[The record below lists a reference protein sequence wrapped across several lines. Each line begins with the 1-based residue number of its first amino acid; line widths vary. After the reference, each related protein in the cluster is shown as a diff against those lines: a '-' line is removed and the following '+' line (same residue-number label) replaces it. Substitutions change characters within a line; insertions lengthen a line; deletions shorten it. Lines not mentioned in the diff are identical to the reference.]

1 MRGPFRYHLAQPARD
16 RGPGGRIVRP
26 PVLPRNAAGLR
37 DRAIA
42 AKARAVEEGDLRGAR
57 KIDLLLRFHGLKYGQ
72 VSRGGHIRAG
82 APKFLPPAAVQAA
95 QFQSQLEG
103 AMLLAKAKVPPW
115 FRPGYRPA
123 LRVIMWGRLSRRF
136 RSFLRSQHRQGRLPT
151 YLPAAA
157 YFAERVKFSK
167 MVKSNGTLPTDDTT
181 VNVLVG
187 DNGELVAAPDQQLE
201 MDAEQATVEAIDLA
215 QSIAAEDEDE
225 ANVAQTLEQ
234 EGSGML
240 ATEDRWYDDPTKL
253 LLAATG
259 AIAVLALIGGRR

>member
-1 MRGPFRYHLAQPARD
+1 MRGPFRYHLAQPPRG
-16 RGPGGRIVRP
+16 RGPGGNLVRP
-26 PVLPRNAAGLR
+26 PVLPRGVAGLR
-37 DRAIA
+37 DRALA
-42 AKARAVEEGDLRGAR
+42 AKASAIEAGDLRGAR

-72 VSRGGHIRAG
+72 VSRGGRLHAG
-82 APKFLPPAAVQAA
+82 VPKFLPPAAVRAA
-95 QFQSQLEG
+95 EFQSQREG

-123 LRVIMWGRLSRRF
+123 LRVIMWGRLSRRY
-136 RSFLRSQHRQGRLPT
+136 RSFLWSQHRQGKLPM

-167 MVKSNGTLPTDDTT
+167 MVKTNGTLPPDDTT

-187 DNGELVAAPDQQLE
+187 DNGELVAEPVQQAD

-240 ATEDRWYDDPTKL
+240 ATEERWYDDPTKL